1 MKRFLKIFGVFI
13 LVLPLAF
20 VGYVAYRLV
29 PKELNLTL
37 PESLVANSSS
47 DGQALLASAEYMA
60 DYPKLLEVWEGQEL
74 ISYCG
79 VASGVIVLNAL
90 GEPVNQI
97 SFFND
102 DTDAVRSRLQV
113 TFGGMSLAELADLLT
128 AHGMDVTKMHGDE
141 LTIEEL
147 RQVVESNL
155 AREGD
160 YLLANYQRQ
169 VLGQGRVG
177 HISPLGAYDSGSD
190 RVLVMDTAGYKYPY
204 TWVQLETLY
213 AAMQEK
219 DPSTDRARGF
229 IEVRLPAAGRL

>member
-1 MKRFLKIFGVFI
+1 MNRFLKIVGVII
-13 LVLPLAF
+13 LVSPLALA
-20 VGYVAYRLV
+20 GYVVYRLL
-29 PKELNLTL
+29 PKELNLPL
-37 PESLVANSSS
+37 PESLVANGSPE
-47 DGQALLASAEYMA
+47 GQALLTSANYLA
-60 DYPKLLEVWEGQEL
+60 DYPKLMEAWEGQEL

-79 VASGVIVLNAL
+79 VASSVIVLNAL
-90 GEPVNQI
+90 GKPANQI

-113 TFGGMSLAELADLLT
+113 TFGGMSLVELADLLT
-128 AHGMDVTKMHGDE
+128 AHGMDVIKMHGDE

-147 RQVVESNL
+147 RQMVELNL

-177 HISPLGAYDSGSD
+177 HISPLGAYDGGSD
-190 RVLVMDTAGYKYPY
+190 RVLIMDTAGYKYPY
-204 TWVQLETLY
+204 TWVKLETLY

-219 DPSTDRARGF
+219 DPSTNRARGF
-229 IEVRLPAAGRL
+229 IEIRLPASSAL

>member
-1 MKRFLKIFGVFI
+1 MKRILKIVGVII

-20 VGYVAYRLV
+20 AGYVVYRLL

-37 PESLVANSSS
+37 PEGLVANGSRE
-47 DGQALLASAEYMA
+47 GQALLSSADYLA

-79 VASGVIVLNAL
+79 VASGVIILNAL
-90 GEPVNQI
+90 GKPTNQF

-113 TFGGMSLAELADLLT
+113 TFGGMSLVELAELLT

-141 LTIEEL
+141 LTIEEF
-147 RQVVESNL
+147 RQVVSSNL

-177 HISPLGAYDSGSD
+177 HISPLGAYDSSSD
-190 RVLVMDTAGYKYPY
+190 RVLIMDTAAYKYPY
-204 TWVQLETLY
+204 TWVQLEALY

-219 DPSTDRARGF
+219 DSSTDRARGF
-229 IEVRLPAAGRL
+229 VEVRLPVVAR